1 MMQMDFMKVTRMAS
15 SKKSVSLLSIGI
27 LVMAIMLLP
36 LQQAQAQSRLEI
48 STTYPGISAVRGES
62 ITFPLQIK
70 NNGSTSEVVGLEVK
84 AAPEKWTASLRGR
97 GREIQKV
104 YVKPNSYAST
114 DLKVNIPDQVEPGEY
129 SITVVASGEEGYQD
143 SLKLTVKI
151 AEARAGEDKLVAEYS
166 ELKGPN
172 DATFKFKV
180 DLSNNGNSE
189 QIYSLGAQA
198 PDGWQ
203 VSFKPSYE
211 QQQVASISVK
221 SGETKGLDVKVIP
234 PASAEAG
241 EYTIPIHAVSTAGKA
256 TEELKVI
263 ISGTYDLELT
273 TPTGRL
279 NADVVAGKE
288 KKVNLKVINTGS
300 AVLNNI
306 NFSSREP
313 QDWSVT
319 FDPKSIDTLKAGE
332 SRQVTATITADSKAI
347 AGDYVVSL
355 TASTRETRDNAELR
369 VTVKTS
375 TIWGIVGILIV
386 LLVIAGVYWAF
397 RTYGRR

>member
-1 MMQMDFMKVTRMAS
+1 MQMDFMKVTRMAS
-15 SKKSVSLLSIGI
+15 SKKSISLLNIGI
-27 LVMAIMLLP
+27 LVMAFMLLP

-151 AEARAGEDKLVAEYS
+151 AEARAGEDKLIAEYS

>member
-1 MMQMDFMKVTRMAS
+1 MQMDFMKVTRMAS

-151 AEARAGEDKLVAEYS
+151 AEARAGEDKLIAEYS

>member
-1 MMQMDFMKVTRMAS
+1 MQMDFMKVTRMAS